1 MRDRTLGAFLRRLKR
16 EKELVVIDEPVD
28 PEYEAGEIAQR
39 AVREG
44 KPALLF
50 TNVVGSRL
58 PLAMNALATPRR
70 IELALGRA
78 PGSIGA
84 ELLAVAERMKPPT
97 LGAAWASRDTIARAL
112 KARVT
117 LRGKGTGASQAV
129 TEPLDLYRLPVL
141 RCWPGDGG
149 RFFTWPMALTHDP
162 VTGARNLGL
171 YRLHLYDATTTGMHW
186 QIQKGGGF
194 HHHAAEKLDRPLPAT
209 VTLGADPCL
218 MLSAVAP
225 LPEGIDELAFA
236 AFLRGAPTPLVRATT
251 VDGAWSP
258 ADAEIVLEGI
268 VPPRERRMEGP
279 FGDHFGHYSHAAPFP
294 VFHVQAITRR
304 KDAVY
309 YASFVGKPP
318 QEDKAI
324 GEAVGAML
332 SPLVGLIHHEVKAM
346 HAFFEAGFHN
356 LLAVAVEERYAKEG
370 MRAALGLLGTGQLSL
385 TKCVVL
391 VDPSVDVSDFRQV
404 LAAIHEHFDPE
415 EDFLLLPGVPLD
427 TLDFTSMR
435 MNLGSKMVLD
445 AIGKRG
451 VGPGDAARPSDGGEG
466 PDALLGFGGAR
477 ARAEERNDQAR
488 ARRIAAAA
496 ALPGTVPGVRAATI
510 VDDTLLVV
518 QVESARPGAGRAAV
532 EQLVLDPVFAGLKL
546 IAAVSPDV
554 PFDDPTL
561 LLWGIFTRFDAARD
575 VVFTET
581 TLYGAWPTARGR
593 LGIDATWKPG
603 YPEPVVMPAE
613 IVQRVDARWGRLF
626 GQG

>member
-1 MRDRTLGAFLRRLKR
+1 MPYPNLGKFLDALK
-16 EKELVVIDEPVD
+16 KAGDLHVVREPVD
-28 PEYEAGEIAQR
+28 PDYEVGEIAQR

-50 TNVVGSRL
+50 TNVKGSSL

-78 PGSIGA
+78 PESVGE
-84 ELLAVAERMKPPT
+84 ELVAFVERMKPPS
-97 LGAAWASRDTIARAL
+97 LGALWASRATVGRAL
-112 KARVT
+112 NARVVKRST
-117 LRGKGTGASQAV
+117 AASQQV
-129 TEPLDLYRLPVL
+129 REPVDLHRLPVL

-149 RFFTWPMALTHDP
+149 RFFTWPMTLTSDP
-162 VTGARNLGL
+162 VTRGRNLGL
-171 YRLHLYDATTTGMHW
+171 YRLHVHDSATTGMHW

-194 HHHAAEKLDRPLPAT
+194 HHHEAEKRGVPLPVT
-209 VTLGADPCL
+209 VSLGADPCL

-236 AFLRGAPTPLVRATT
+236 AFLRGAPTPIAPGVT

-258 ADAEIVLEGI
+258 AEAELVLEGY
-268 VPPRERRMEGP
+268 VPPHERRMEGP

-294 VFHVQAITRR
+294 VFKVQAITRR
-304 KDAVY
+304 KNAVV

-324 GEAVGAML
+324 GEGVGAMMG
-332 SPLVGLIHHEVKAM
+332 PLVRVIHKEVRAV

-356 LLAVAVEERYAKEG
+356 LLAVAIEERYAKEG

-391 VDPSVDVSDFRQV
+391 VDEGVDVKDWKAVFG
-404 LAAIHEHFDPE
+404 AIREHFDPE
-415 EDFLLLPGVPLD
+415 DDFLLLPGVPLD

-445 AIGKRG
+445 AMGRRG
-451 VGPGDAARPSDGGEG
+451 VGPGDARTSDAVEAALAAAAPAGG
-466 PDALLGFGGAR
+466 R
-477 ARAEERNDQAR
+477 MRAEERSEQAK
-488 ARRIAAAA
+488 ARRTVAARD
-496 ALPGTVPGVRAATI
+496 LPGRLSGVRAARI
-510 VDDTLLVV
+510 VEETMLVV
-518 QVESARPGAGRAAV
+518 QVEAEGRGRPVIEA
-532 EQLVLDPVFAGLKL
+532 LVADPVFAGLKI

-554 PFDDPTL
+554 PFDDPVL

-575 VVFTET
+575 VVFTDV
-581 TLYGAWPTARGR
+581 TLHGAWPSARGR
-593 LGIDATWKPG
+593 MGIDATWKAG
-603 YPEPVVMPAE
+603 YPEPVVMPEDVVA
-613 IVQRVDARWGRLF
+613 RVDARWGELWR
-626 GQG
+626 

>member
-1 MRDRTLGAFLRRLKR
+1 
-16 EKELVVIDEPVD
+16 
-28 PEYEAGEIAQR
+28 
-39 AVREG
+39 
-44 KPALLF
+44 
-50 TNVVGSRL
+50 
-58 PLAMNALATPRR
+58 MNALATPRR
-70 IELALGRA
+70 IELALGRP
-78 PGSIGA
+78 PGAIGE
-84 ELLAVAERMKPPT
+84 ELVRFAERMKPPT
-97 LGAAWASRDTIARAL
+97 LGAAWASRSTIVRAL
-112 KARVT
+112 SARVT
-117 LRGKGTGASQAV
+117 RHGAGSGASQAV
-129 TEPLDLYRLPVL
+129 REPLDLHRLPVL
-141 RCWPGDGG
+141 RCWPLDGG
-149 RFFTWPMALTHDP
+149 RFFTWPMTLTHDP

-194 HHHAAEKLDRPLPAT
+194 HYHEAEKLDQPLPVT

-236 AFLRGAPTPLVRATT
+236 AFLRGAPTPLARATK
-251 VDGAWSP
+251 VPGAWSP

-304 KDAVY
+304 KNAVY

-324 GEAVGAML
+324 GEAVGAMI
-332 SPLVGLIHHEVKAM
+332 SPLVGLIHREVKAV
-346 HAFFEAGFHN
+346 HAYFEAGFHN

-391 VDPSVDVSDFRQV
+391 VDPAVDVTDFRQV
-404 LAAIHEHFDPE
+404 LAAIHDHFDPE

-445 AIGKRG
+445 AIGRRG
-451 VGPGDAARPSDGGEG
+451 VGPGDQPLLSRVGTGDDSMAGPS
-466 PDALLGFGGAR
+466 LVR
-477 ARAEERNDQAR
+477 ARAEERSEQAH
-488 ARRIAAAA
+488 ARRATAAASLA
-496 ALPGTVPGVRAATI
+496 GTIPGVRAARI

-518 QVESARPGAGRAAV
+518 QVDGAGRAAV
-532 EQLVLDPVFAGLKL
+532 ERLVQDPVFAGLKL
-546 IAAVSPDV
+546 IAAVSADV
-554 PFDDPTL
+554 PLDDPML
-561 LLWGIFTRFDAARD
+561 LLLGIFTRFDAARD
-575 VVFTET
+575 VVFTEAA
-581 TLYGAWPTARGR
+581 LDGAWPTMRGR
-593 LGIDATWKPG
+593 LGIDATWKTG
-603 YPEPVVMPAE
+603 YPEPVEMPAE
-613 IVQRVDARWGRLF
+613 IVRQVDARWGEIWR
-626 GQG
+626 

>member
-1 MRDRTLGAFLRRLKR
+1 VTFRNLGSFLKALQKAGD
-16 EKELVVIDEPVD
+16 LHVVSAPVD

-50 TNVVGSRL
+50 TNVKGSKI
-58 PLAMNALATPRR
+58 PLAMNALATRGR
-70 IELALGRA
+70 IERALGREPEA
-78 PGSIGA
+78 VGE
-84 ELLAVAERMKPPT
+84 ELVAFVERMKPPSVSA
-97 LGAAWASRDTIARAL
+97 LWDSRATIGRAL
-112 KARVT
+112 QARVVK
-117 LRGKGTGASQAV
+117 RGTGASQAV
-129 TEPLDLYRLPVL
+129 KEPVDLDRLPVL

-149 RFFTWPMALTHDP
+149 RFFTWPMVLTHDP
-162 VTGARNLGL
+162 VTGGRNLGL
-171 YRLHLYDATTTGMHW
+171 YRLHQFDAQTTGMHW

-194 HHHAAEKLDRPLPAT
+194 HYHEAEKRGEPLPVT
-209 VTLGADPCL
+209 VSLGADPCL

-236 AFLRGAPTPLVRATT
+236 AFLRGSPTPLARATR
-251 VDGAWSP
+251 VQGAWSP
-258 ADAEIVLEGI
+258 AEAEIVLEGF

-294 VFHVQAITRR
+294 VFHVEAITRR

-324 GEAVGAML
+324 GEGVGAMMG
-332 SPLVGLIHHEVKAM
+332 PLVRVIHKEVRAV

-356 LLAVAVEERYAKEG
+356 LLAVSVEERYAKEG

-391 VDPSVDVSDFRQV
+391 VDQDVDVTDWKQV
-404 LAAIHEHFDPE
+404 FGAIRDHFDPA

-445 AIGKRG
+445 AMGRRG
-451 VGPGDAARPSDGGEG
+451 IGPGDTPTPSSVADSFAQAAPPGG
-466 PDALLGFGGAR
+466 R
-477 ARAEERNDQAR
+477 MRAEERSEQAR
-488 ARRIAAAA
+488 ARRVTAAQGLAGRIA
-496 ALPGTVPGVRAATI
+496 GVREARVI
-510 VDDTLLVV
+510 EDVLLAV
-518 QVESARPGAGRAAV
+518 QVEAGANGRAVV
-532 EQLVLDPVFAGLKL
+532 ETLVQDPIFAGLKL

-554 PFDDPTL
+554 PLDDPTL
-561 LLWGIFTRFDAARD
+561 VLWGIFTRFDAARD
-575 VVFTET
+575 VVFSEVSVH
-581 TLYGAWPTARGR
+581 GAWPTARGR
-593 LGIDATWKPG
+593 MGIDATWKAG
-603 YPEPVVMPAE
+603 YPEPVVMPEE
-613 IVQRVDARWGRLF
+613 IIRRVDAHWGELWR
-626 GQG
+626 

>member
-1 MRDRTLGAFLRRLKR
+1 MPFKNLGAFLKALK
-16 EKELVVIDEPVD
+16 KAGDLHVVSSEVD
-28 PEYEAGEIAQR
+28 SEYEAGEIAQR

-50 TNVVGSRL
+50 TNVKGSKI
-58 PLAMNALATPRR
+58 PLAMNALATRGR
-70 IELALGRA
+70 IELALGR
-78 PGSIGA
+78 PPESVGE
-84 ELLAVAERMKPPT
+84 ELVGFVERMKPPS
-97 LGAAWASRDTIARAL
+97 LGALWQSRATVARGVG
-112 KARVT
+112 ARVVK
-117 LRGKGTGASQAV
+117 RGAGASQAV
-129 TEPLDLYRLPVL
+129 REPVDLHRLPVL

-149 RFFTWPMALTHDP
+149 RFFTWPMVLTHDP
-162 VTGARNLGL
+162 VTGGRNLGL
-171 YRLHLYDATTTGMHW
+171 YRLHQFDSATTGMHW

-194 HHHAAEKLDRPLPAT
+194 HYHEAEKRGMALPVT
-209 VTLGADPCL
+209 VSLGADPCL

-236 AFLRGAPTPLVRATT
+236 AFLRGAPTPLARAVA
-251 VDGAWSP
+251 VDGAWAP
-258 ADAEIVLEGI
+258 AEAEIVLEGY
-268 VPPRERRMEGP
+268 VPPKERRMEGP

-294 VFHVQAITRR
+294 VFKVQAITRR

-324 GEAVGAML
+324 GEGVGAMMG
-332 SPLVGLIHHEVKAM
+332 PLVRLIHKEVRAV

-391 VDPSVDVSDFRQV
+391 VDEDVDVTDWKAVFG
-404 LAAIHEHFDPE
+404 AIREHFDPE

-445 AIGKRG
+445 AMGRRG
-451 VGPGDAARPSDGGEG
+451 VGPGDTTLPSRVGEG
-466 PDALLGFGGAR
+466 NAPTGGR
-477 ARAEERNDQAR
+477 LHAEERSAQAR
-488 ARRIAAAA
+488 ARRDAAAGSLA
-496 ALPGTVPGVRAATI
+496 GRIAGVRAARVI
-510 VDDTLLVV
+510 EDVMLVLH
-518 QVESARPGAGRAAV
+518 ADAGRGRAAV
-532 EQLVLDPVFAGLKL
+532 TELVADPVFAGLKL
-546 IAAVSPDV
+546 IVAVSPDV

-575 VVFTET
+575 VLFSEVQVQ
-581 TLYGAWPTARGR
+581 GAWLSPRGR
-593 LGIDATWKPG
+593 MGIDATWKEG
-603 YPEPVVMPAE
+603 YPEPVLMPE
-613 IVQRVDARWGRLF
+613 DIVRRVDARWGELWR
-626 GQG
+626 